1 MENDSLISKQKEIE
15 SIFKPYPDG
24 IPVDNFVAITKRFC
38 GLPSFFNSPLC
49 HRIYERYCKPK
60 ADGPR
65 STKYL
70 EGVDGSHLTIKF
82 KPFIQ
87 FWVEEIEPFD
97 NYERFFRMI
106 KSPNCDYIVKD
117 DFIPFLQ
124 QLLIFHPGLF
134 FLEHHEDF
142 KNKYA
147 LAVITRIFYTVNT
160 SRTGQ
165 ISLKELRNSNLLEAF
180 LHVDEDIDI
189 NRAVDFFSYE
199 HFYVLYC
206 KFFELDTDRDFI
218 IHREDLVKYA
228 DHSLSENIVDRIF
241 QLGLGVFDQDR
252 GSRRPY
258 IGMTFSDF
266 IYFAIS
272 EEDKTTTQSITYW
285 FNCVDLDGDGTHS
298 PRYLLTHSIA
308 LTHSLTL

>member
-1 MENDSLISKQKEIE
+1 M
-15 SIFKPYPDG
+15 
-24 IPVDNFVAITKRFC
+24 
-38 GLPSFFNSPLC
+38 
-49 HRIYERYCKPK
+49 
-60 ADGPR
+60 
-65 STKYL
+65 
-70 EGVDGSHLTIKF
+70 
-82 KPFIQ
+82 
-87 FWVEEIEPFD
+87 
-97 NYERFFRMI
+97 
-106 KSPNCDYIVKD
+106 
-117 DFIPFLQ
+117 
-124 QLLIFHPGLF
+124 F

-180 LHVDEDIDI
+180 LHVDEDTDI

-252 GSRRPY
+252 GSHRPY

-308 LTHSLTL
+308 LTHSLTHLLTYSLTHSLTYLLTHSLTTPLTQAEDGNVMEKLKYFHVDNAHCYDPNEELKLRRVIGANGTHSLTHTLTHSHTHTLTHSHTHTITHSLTHSFSLLNS